1 MQTKK
6 CTNCDRELP
15 LEKFHK
21 HAKGKYGRASWC
33 KRCCVAYDA
42 SPKRKAA
49 NIKYEA
55 SPKGKNTRTK
65 YRASPERKAADVK
78 YRSSV
83 KRKAA
88 NAKYKASPKGKAV
101 IKAYLVSPEG
111 KAAQAKYRASPER
124 KVKNARYGFKRR
136 SPFNINPELTTAD
149 WNKILNLW
157 KNRCAYCGAEDD
169 LEQDH
174 IIPVSRGG
182 KHEAAN
188 VIPSCRKCNIIKG
201 DKSIN
206 ELPLK
211 IREVIEHHYELLG
224 AADISIIEQECL
236 YAAF

>member
-1 MQTKK
+1 MQPTK
-6 CTNCDRELP
+6 D
-15 LEKFHK
+15 
-21 HAKGKYGRASWC
+21 KG
-33 KRCCVAYDA
+33 
-42 SPKRKAA
+42 KAA
-49 NIKYEA
+49 NVKYEA
-55 SPKGKNTRTK
+55 SPKGKSTRAK
-65 YRASPERKAADVK
+65 YNASPERKAAE
-78 YRSSV
+78 
-83 KRKAA
+83 
-88 NAKYKASPKGKAV
+88 AKYTASPKGKSAH
-101 IKAYLVSPEG
+101 
-111 KAAQAKYRASPER
+111 
-124 KVKNARYGFKRR
+124 ARYGFKRR
-136 SPFNINPELTTAD
+136 SPFNIEPELTAD
-149 WNKILNLW
+149 DWDKIMALW